1 MRHGPLGPMHVR
13 DGWDGMA
20 RWDRRMHAAWLSAEV
35 GAWWCTGWHRARR
48 TRHGIMPSAWGVM
61 PRARSRVGTRG
72 AAPQV
77 PVWRVG
83 RTPTLTHASI
93 GETMQVPTFPALP
106 CGGSADETMLPIRS
120 SGGAGHA
127 PGVRNLAVRII
138 CAGGHAS
145 ALISRPR
152 YVIIDPRP
160 DLYQLVKL
168 YWTSPI
174 RLRSTFA
181 LSNSKRYRICH
192 ERISRSWGVVRD
204 PRTASPRLAH
214 PGDRDLAL
222 QASPPLASGSAAVTL
237 VFTAG
242 AVGLSWSGSG
252 VIVDDADA
260 HRRGRHPSAPVTRPQ
275 ISHLRVARAVPA
287 PCRDESDPIVP
298 RLFPAATTDPRSRG
312 RDPPRPGPRGR

>member
-1 MRHGPLGPMHVR
+1 MRHGPLGPMHAC

-174 RLRSTFA
+174 RLRC
-181 LSNSKRYRICH
+181 RI
-192 ERISRSWGVVRD
+192 RNDIGYA
-204 PRTASPRLAH
+204 TKGF
-214 PGDRDLAL
+214 PGRG
-222 QASPPLASGSAAVTL
+222 GS
-237 VFTAG
+237 
-242 AVGLSWSGSG
+242 
-252 VIVDDADA
+252 
-260 HRRGRHPSAPVTRPQ
+260 SAT
-275 ISHLRVARAVPA
+275 
-287 PCRDESDPIVP
+287 
-298 RLFPAATTDPRSRG
+298 
-312 RDPPRPGPRGR
+312 PGPRLRAWRTPGTVTSLSRPPLRSRRARRRSL